1 MGLAAFIP
9 VVGLSPTT
17 LRAGIA
23 VCCGCGP
30 CLGEATE
37 SCLQDVRRRVV
48 GQLPRSPKLLL
59 KCAYKKW
66 Y

>member
-9 VVGLSPTT
+9 VVRLSPTT

-23 VCCGCGP
+23 VCCECGP

-48 GQLPRSPKLLL
+48 G
-59 KCAYKKW
+59 
-66 Y
+66 